1 MSLRR
6 PAAPT
11 QSDNYKTPG
20 GTPGRIHGGA
30 YTNSNTNPFAN
41 TLNGDTSSFSPSIHI
56 QDNQCQDVQNHYA
69 GCHFYNGIPRT
80 AGEAA
85 RAADHITANQAQSE
99 NAPYLLES
107 RSLLMSFYWPWT
119 LLNSF
124 IRVVLRAAAIPSLE
138 HHARDTL
145 PRHARDLEDNLNT
158 NDRSPPSFT
167 PSLTPR
173 GQADEAV

>member
-1 MSLRR
+1 MSSRR
-6 PAAPT
+6 PTAPT
-11 QSDNYKTPG
+11 QNDTYRTPG
-20 GTPGRIHGGA
+20 DTTGHIHGGA
-30 YTNSNTNPFAN
+30 YTNSNTNPLAN
-41 TLNGDTSSFSPSIHI
+41 TLNGDTSSFSPSTYI
-56 QDNQCQDVQNHYA
+56 QNNQCQDVQNHYT

-85 RAADHITANQAQSE
+85 RAADRITANRAQPE
-99 NAPYLLES
+99 NTSHPLEP
-107 RSLLMSFYWPWT
+107 RSLLMPFYWPWT

-124 IRVVLRAAAIPSLE
+124 IRVVLHAAAIPSLE

-145 PRHARDLEDNLNT
+145 PRHAQDLEDVNLNI
-158 NDRSPPSFT
+158 PPSFT